1 MDTYEFHPFADAFPM
16 MTDQEHAALVA
27 DIKANGVRDNIIL
40 YQGKILDGRNRYK
53 ALVELGR
60 DLDGYVDEEVEGF
73 LDDDEEALAYVISK
87 NLVRRHLNESQRAMV
102 AAKLSDLQTGQRAD
116 QVQGLPIGRAASML
130 NVGERSVARAKKVL
144 DKGTVEQI
152 AAVDRGEVA
161 VSKAVKQIDEAAPIG
176 RAATNGHD
184 DLETPIVFRD
194 SAGNEH
200 ASPFRAFAANL
211 AEAVAAPKERAAEQG
226 KQDARRYNIKQWE
239 AMMAA
244 NETYVPNL
252 ENAVIMV
259 MHVETIEDWLAG
271 SSGGKPCDLLRRLN
285 AHVNELVTE
294 LDSREAE
301 IKVSLKSIATKKADA
316 RKAKANAAK
325 HKATKSK

>member
-161 VSKAVKQIDEAAPIG
+161 VSKAAKQIDAGTCDQLPEPPTVAEIIGGDPATMSLDELADAYKRADVVCEQGLKGEQEARAMMADATKEMDAL
-176 RAATNGHD
+176 AATVAKINILWRGGGD
-184 DLETPIVFRD
+184 GKPRTPSDFDPD
-194 SAGNEH
+194 SVSEQFIEDVGD
-200 ASPFRAFAANL
+200 
-211 AEAVAAPKERAAEQG
+211 AVAALM
-226 KQDARRYNIKQWE
+226 N
-239 AMMAA
+239 
-244 NETYVPNL
+244 
-252 ENAVIMV
+252 
-259 MHVETIEDWLAG
+259 VESIDVWLAG
-271 SSGGKPCDLLRRLN
+271 HPGDTLRALSY
-285 AHVNELVTE
+285 HVNALVAE
-294 LDSREAE
+294 LDMLVGKIPS
-301 IKVSLKSIATKKADA
+301 
-316 RKAKANAAK
+316 
-325 HKATKSK
+325 